1 MKSDAYSEKEY
12 MTPAVITI
20 EITNEG
26 LLCSSIDKDNE
37 MLEETDGE
45 W

>member
-1 MKSDAYSEKEY
+1 MKSDTYSEKEY
-12 MTPAVITI
+12 MTPAVITN
-20 EITNEG
+20 EISNEG